1 MYLYFSRLL
10 EAGQKL
16 MWDAYGGNYERLV
29 ALKDDY
35 DSDELLRLNHDIE
48 PTG

>member
-1 MYLYFSRLL
+1 VR
-10 EAGQKL
+10 
-16 MWDAYGGNYERLV
+16 DAYGGNYERLV

-35 DSDELLRLNHDIE
+35 DPDELLRLNHDIE